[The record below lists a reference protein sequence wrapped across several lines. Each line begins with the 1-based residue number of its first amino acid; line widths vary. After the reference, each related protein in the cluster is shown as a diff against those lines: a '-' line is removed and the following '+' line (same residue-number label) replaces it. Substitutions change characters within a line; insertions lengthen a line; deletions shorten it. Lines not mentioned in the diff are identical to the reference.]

1 MKRVT
6 RKQAEEIKALS
17 RMREEEIDTS
27 DIPEIAPLAS
37 SVVGKFYRPIK
48 QSITVRLNADVIAG
62 LKSGGR
68 GYQTR
73 AKKMLRSLMEKQQSE
88 ARKKQG

>member
-1 MKRVT
+1 MRRVT
-6 RKQAEEIKALS
+6 KKQREEIRTLA

-27 DIPEIAPLAS
+27 DIPEVVDSAT

-48 QSITVRLNADVIAG
+48 HSITVRLDADVIAW

-73 AKKMLRSLMEKQQSE
+73 ANKMLRSLMERQQHQT
-88 ARKKQG
+88 RKKEG

>member
-1 MKRVT
+1 MKKVT
-6 RKQAEEIKALS
+6 MKQAEEIRALKE
-17 RMREEEIDTS
+17 MREDEIDTS
-27 DIPEIAPLAS
+27 GTPEITPITPA
-37 SVVGKFYRPIK
+37 VVGKFSRPIK
-48 QSITVRLNADVIAG
+48 KSITVRLDADLIAW

-73 AKKMLRSLMEKQQSE
+73 ANKMLRSLMEKQQSQ